1 MKCKK
6 MVNIGGLRVYSVL
19 TIEGIKLAFADD
31 IKRIE
36 EEERKEKQIIK
47 NAAGKTYSYIVKKD
61 YIEEGEE
68 TSYFLTLPDAAKHY
82 QAIKKNGRS
91 KLVYDETTDY
101 KKGELIKSIV
111 LKDMYG
117 VILASY
123 NFEV

>member
-1 MKCKK
+1 MKKI
-6 MVNIGGLRVYSVL
+6 VNVGGLRVYSVL

-36 EEERKEKQIIK
+36 EEEERKEKQIIK
-47 NAAGKTYSYIVKKD
+47 NAAGKTYSYMVKKD

-68 TSYFLTLPDAAKHY
+68 TSYFLILADAAKHY
-82 QAIKKNGRS
+82 QAILKTGRS
-91 KLVYDETTDY
+91 KLMYDEKTEY
-101 KKGELIKSIV
+101 KKGEPIKSIV

-117 VILASY
+117 DILASY